1 MCAMISPEDAPTNG
15 AENGAKARVQDLNDA
30 ELAARLAQAAG
41 RVALAVRDGSL
52 LEPRALG
59 LAGDRLTN
67 QFILAVLREL
77 RPDDGILSEESVD
90 TEERLSKERVWIIDP
105 LDGTREYREGR
116 ADWAVH
122 VALTIGGRPTAAAVA
137 LPSSN
142 LLLRSDAPPAIPP
155 SPAELR
161 IVVSRTRPPA
171 EAEQVARALGARLV
185 PLGSAGAKAAA
196 VMTGDADIYL
206 HAGGQH
212 EWDNCAPVGV
222 ALAAGL
228 HAARLDGRPI
238 AYNQADTLV
247 PDLLICRSDLADKV
261 AAALGGSP
269 RIVPAG
275 DA

>member
-1 MCAMISPEDAPTNG
+1 MITPKDAPTNG
-15 AENGAKARVQDLNDA
+15 AENGAGARVQDLNDA
-30 ELAARLAQAAG
+30 ELAARLAEAAG

-52 LEPRALG
+52 LQPRALG
-59 LAGDRLTN
+59 SAGDRLTN
-67 QFILAVLREL
+67 QFILAVLRQL
-77 RPDDGILSEESVD
+77 RPDDGVLSEESVD

-122 VALTIGGRPTAAAVA
+122 VALTIGGRPVAAAVA

-161 IVVSRTRPPA
+161 VVVSRTRPPA
-171 EAEQVARALGARLV
+171 EAEQVAWALGARLV

-261 AAALGGSP
+261 AAALGRPSQIHG
-269 RIVPAG
+269 G
-275 DA
+275 